1 MKILVA
7 VLLSSVA
14 TVSAET
20 PAKTASAEE
29 NAASGLRPRIYD
41 LAGVL
46 CNEGFKVRDG
56 SWMGS
61 LKGDKPRRLAVNLFA
76 GNEYWFV
83 GATSEPGEIPAI
95 SLRDPSGRLV
105 EAVRFDKDGVAAVG
119 VTAAVTGRY
128 IIEFKGSASS
138 SREFCLIYLFK

>member
-1 MKILVA
+1 MKIFIV
-7 VLLSSVA
+7 VLLSLAASA
-14 TVSAET
+14 PAET

-29 NAASGLRPRIYD
+29 NTASGLRPRIYD

-46 CNEGFKVRDG
+46 GNEGFKVRDG
-56 SWMGS
+56 AWMGS
-61 LKGDKPRRLAVNLFA
+61 MKGDKPKRLAVNLFA

-83 GATSEPGEIPAI
+83 GATSEPGEVPAI
-95 SLRDPSGRLV
+95 SLRDPAGRPA
-105 EAVRFDKDGVAAVG
+105 ETVRFDKDGIAAVG

-128 IIEFKGSASS
+128 ILEFRGSAAG